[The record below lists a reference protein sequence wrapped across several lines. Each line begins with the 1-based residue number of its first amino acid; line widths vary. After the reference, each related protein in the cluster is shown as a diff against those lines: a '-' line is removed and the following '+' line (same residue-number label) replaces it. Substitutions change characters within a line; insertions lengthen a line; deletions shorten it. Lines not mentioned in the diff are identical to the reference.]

1 MAITAFGDKSLD
13 LSRPQIMGILNVTP
27 DSFSDGGSFSNL
39 DDALFQTQK
48 MLSEGASIID
58 VGGESTRPGALPVSL
73 SEEMDRV
80 IPVVHAIKSR
90 FDVVISLD
98 TSSSAVMIDGA
109 ANGAGLINDVRAL
122 TRPDALEAAVS
133 TGLPVCLMHMQG
145 SPQTMQADPDYSE
158 VYNEVLSF
166 LLERAALCQGLGLKS
181 SQIFL
186 DPGIGFGKTLEHNLE
201 LLNNIDQIANHGFEV
216 LIGASRK
223 SMVGQVLNADVQ
235 DRLYGTLGAH
245 AAAYSK
251 GASIFRV
258 HDVKAHYDMLELMY
272 RIKRE
277 K

>member
-1 MAITAFGDKSLD
+1 MAVTIFGDKSLD

-27 DSFSDGGSFSNL
+27 DSFFDGGSFSNL

-58 VGGESTRPGALPVSL
+58 VGGESTRPGASAVSL
-73 SEEMDRV
+73 EEEMNRV
-80 IPVVHAIKSR
+80 IPVVAAIKSR
-90 FDVVISLD
+90 FDVVVSLD
-98 TSSSAVMIDGA
+98 TSSAQIMTEGA
-109 ANGAGLINDVRAL
+109 KQGAGLINDVRAL
-122 TRPDALEAAVS
+122 TRDGALDAAIA

-145 SPQTMQADPDYSE
+145 NPESMQANPNYSA

-166 LLERAALCQGLGLKS
+166 LLERAKACQALGMKS
-181 SQIFL
+181 EQILL

-201 LLNNIDQIANHGFEV
+201 LLNNLDQILSHGFEV

-223 SMVGQVLNADVQ
+223 SMIGQVLNAEVQ
-235 DRLYGTLGAH
+235 DRVFGTLGAH
-245 AAAYSK
+245 AAAFAK

-258 HDVKAHYDMLELMY
+258 HDVKPHYDMLELMY

>member
-1 MAITAFGDKSLD
+1 MTVTAFGDKSLD
-13 LSRPQIMGILNVTP
+13 LFRPQIMGILNVTP

-58 VGGESTRPGALPVSL
+58 IGGESTRPGALPVSL
-73 SEEMDRV
+73 AEEIDRV
-80 IPVVHAIKSR
+80 IPVVSEIKSR

-98 TSSSAVMIDGA
+98 TSSAQVMLDGA

-122 TRPDALEAAVS
+122 TRPNAFEAAIS

-145 SPQTMQADPDYSE
+145 SPQTMQTDPNYSE

-166 LLERAALCQGLGLKS
+166 LLERAALCQRAGLS
-181 SQIFL
+181 ASQIFL

-201 LLNNIDQIANHGFEV
+201 LLNNIDQIASHGFDV
-216 LIGASRK
+216 LVGASRK
-223 SMVGQVLNADVQ
+223 SMIGQVLNADVQ
-235 DRLYGTLGAH
+235 ERLFGTLGAH

>member
-1 MAITAFGDKSLD
+1 MTVTAFGDKSLD

-73 SEEMDRV
+73 QEELDRV
-80 IPVVHAIKSR
+80 IPVVSAIKSR
-90 FDVVISLD
+90 FDVVVSLD
-98 TSSSAVMIDGA
+98 TSSAQVMVEGA
-109 ANGAGLINDVRAL
+109 TQGAGLINDVRAL
-122 TRPDALEAAVS
+122 TRDNALDAAIG
-133 TGLPVCLMHMQG
+133 TGLPICLMHMQG
-145 SPQTMQADPDYSE
+145 SPQTMQQNPDYSA
-158 VYNEVLSF
+158 VYNEVISF
-166 LLERAALCQGLGLKS
+166 LLERASICQGLGYDANK
-181 SQIFL
+181 IFL
-186 DPGIGFGKTLEHNLE
+186 DPGIGFGKNLEHNLE
-201 LLNNIDQIANHGFEV
+201 LINNIDQIASHGFEV

-223 SMVGQVLNADVQ
+223 SMIGQALNLDVQ
-235 DRLYGTLGAH
+235 ERLYGTLGAH

-258 HDVKAHYDMLELMY
+258 HDVKPHYEMLELMY

>member
-1 MAITAFGDKSLD
+1 MAVTIFGDKSLD

-58 VGGESTRPGALPVSL
+58 VGGESTRPGASPVSL
-73 SEEMDRV
+73 EEEMNRV
-80 IPVVHAIKSR
+80 IPVVAAIKSR
-90 FDVVISLD
+90 FDVVVSLD
-98 TSSSAVMIDGA
+98 TSSAQIMTEGA
-109 ANGAGLINDVRAL
+109 KQGAGLINDVRAL
-122 TRPDALEAAVS
+122 TRDGTLDAAIA

-145 SPQTMQADPDYSE
+145 NPESMQANPNYSA

-166 LLERAALCQGLGLKS
+166 LLERAKACQALGMKS
-181 SQIFL
+181 EQILL

-201 LLNNIDQIANHGFEV
+201 LLNNLDQILSHGFEV

-223 SMVGQVLNADVQ
+223 SMIGQVLNAEVQ
-235 DRLYGTLGAH
+235 DRVFGTLGAH
-245 AAAYSK
+245 AAAFAK

-258 HDVKAHYDMLELMY
+258 HDVKPHYDMLELMY

>member
-1 MAITAFGDKSLD
+1 MAVTIFGDKSLD

-58 VGGESTRPGALPVSL
+58 VGGESTRPGASPVSL
-73 SEEMDRV
+73 EEEMNRV
-80 IPVVHAIKSR
+80 IPVVAAIKSR
-90 FDVVISLD
+90 FDVVVSLD
-98 TSSSAVMIDGA
+98 TSSAQIMTEGA
-109 ANGAGLINDVRAL
+109 KQGAGLINDVRAL
-122 TRPDALEAAVS
+122 TRDGALDAAIA

-145 SPQTMQADPDYSE
+145 NPESMQANPNYSA

-166 LLERAALCQGLGLKS
+166 LLERAKACQALGMKS
-181 SQIFL
+181 EQILL

-201 LLNNIDQIANHGFEV
+201 LLNNLDQILSHGFEV

-223 SMVGQVLNADVQ
+223 SMIGQVLNAEVQ
-235 DRLYGTLGAH
+235 DRVFGTLGAH
-245 AAAYSK
+245 AAAFAK

-258 HDVKAHYDMLELMY
+258 HDVKPHYDMLELMY

>member
-1 MAITAFGDKSLD
+1 MAVTIFGDKSLD

-58 VGGESTRPGALPVSL
+58 VGGESTRPGASPVSL
-73 SEEMDRV
+73 EEELGRV
-80 IPVVHAIKSR
+80 IPVVAAIKSR
-90 FDVVISLD
+90 FDVVVSVD
-98 TSSSAVMIDGA
+98 TSSAQVMTEGA
-109 ANGAGLINDVRAL
+109 KQGAGLINDVRAL
-122 TRPDALEAAVS
+122 TRDGALDAAVE

-145 SPQTMQADPDYSE
+145 SPESMQMNPNYSA
-158 VYNEVLSF
+158 VYNEVISF
-166 LLERAALCQGLGLKS
+166 LLERARVCQALGMKPE
-181 SQIFL
+181 QILL

-201 LLNNIDQIANHGFEV
+201 LLNNIDQILSHDFDV

-223 SMVGQVLNADVQ
+223 SMIGQVLNADVQ
-235 DRLYGTLGAH
+235 DRLFGTLGAH
-245 AAAYSK
+245 AAAFSK

-258 HDVKAHYDMLELMY
+258 HDVKPHHDMLELMY

-277 K
+277 E

>member
-1 MAITAFGDKSLD
+1 MAVTIFGDKSLD

-58 VGGESTRPGALPVSL
+58 VGGESTRPGASPVSL
-73 SEEMDRV
+73 EEEMNRV
-80 IPVVHAIKSR
+80 IPVVAAIKSR
-90 FDVVISLD
+90 FDVVVSLD
-98 TSSSAVMIDGA
+98 TSSAQIMIEGA
-109 ANGAGLINDVRAL
+109 KQGAGLINDVRAL
-122 TRPDALEAAVS
+122 TRDGALDAAIA

-145 SPQTMQADPDYSE
+145 NPESMQVNPNYSA

-166 LLERAALCQGLGLKS
+166 LLERAKACQALGMKS
-181 SQIFL
+181 EQILL

-201 LLNNIDQIANHGFEV
+201 LLNNLDQILSHGFEV

-223 SMVGQVLNADVQ
+223 SMIGQVLNAEVQ
-235 DRLYGTLGAH
+235 DRVFGTLGAH
-245 AAAYSK
+245 AAAFAK

-258 HDVKAHYDMLELMY
+258 HDVKPHYDMLELMY

>member
-1 MAITAFGDKSLD
+1 MTVTAFGDKSLD

-58 VGGESTRPGALPVSL
+58 IGGESTRPGALPVSL
-73 SEEMDRV
+73 AEEIDRV
-80 IPVVHAIKSR
+80 IPVVSEIKSR

-98 TSSSAVMIDGA
+98 TSSAQVMLDGA

-122 TRPDALEAAVS
+122 TRPNAFEAAIS

-145 SPQTMQADPDYSE
+145 SPQTMQTDPNYSE

-166 LLERAALCQGLGLKS
+166 LLERAALCQRAGLS
-181 SQIFL
+181 ASQIFL

-201 LLNNIDQIANHGFEV
+201 LLNNIDQIASHGFDV
-216 LIGASRK
+216 LVGASRK
-223 SMVGQVLNADVQ
+223 SMIGQVLNADVQ
-235 DRLYGTLGAH
+235 ERLFGTLGAH

>member
-1 MAITAFGDKSLD
+1 MAVTIFGDKSLD

-58 VGGESTRPGALPVSL
+58 VGGESTRPGASPVSL
-73 SEEMDRV
+73 EEEMNRV
-80 IPVVHAIKSR
+80 IPVVAAIKSR
-90 FDVVISLD
+90 FDVVVSLD
-98 TSSSAVMIDGA
+98 TSSAQIMTEGA
-109 ANGAGLINDVRAL
+109 KQGAGLINDVRAL
-122 TRPDALEAAVS
+122 TRDGALDAAIG

-145 SPQTMQADPDYSE
+145 NPESMQANPNYSA

-166 LLERAALCQGLGLKS
+166 LLERAKACQALGMKS
-181 SQIFL
+181 EQILL

-201 LLNNIDQIANHGFEV
+201 LLNNLDQILSHGFEV

-223 SMVGQVLNADVQ
+223 SMIGQVLNAEVQ
-235 DRLYGTLGAH
+235 DRVFGTLGAH
-245 AAAYSK
+245 AAAFAK

-258 HDVKAHYDMLELMY
+258 HDVKPHYDMLELMY

>member
-1 MAITAFGDKSLD
+1 MAVTIFGDKSLD

-58 VGGESTRPGALPVSL
+58 VGGESTRPGAAVVSL
-73 SEEMDRV
+73 AEEMDRV
-80 IPVVHAIKSR
+80 VPVVAAIKSR
-90 FDVVISLD
+90 FDVVVSLD
-98 TSSSAVMIDGA
+98 TSSAEVMKEGA
-109 ANGAGLINDVRAL
+109 KQGAGLINDVRAL
-122 TRPDALEAAVS
+122 TRENAFQAAIE
-133 TGLPVCLMHMQG
+133 TRLPVCLMHMQG
-145 SPQTMQADPDYSE
+145 NPQTMQNNPDYSA
-158 VYNEVLSF
+158 VYNEVVSF
-166 LLERAALCQGLGLKS
+166 LLERARLCLDAGLLKD
-181 SQIFL
+181 QILL

-201 LLNNIDQIANHGFEV
+201 LLNNIDQIASHGFEV

-223 SMVGQVLNADVQ
+223 SMIGQVLNAEVQ

-258 HDVKAHYDMLELMY
+258 HDVKSHYDMLELMY

-277 K
+277 E